1 MPVKLI
7 GCNRQRPYEIPS
19 YKGTYPNRF
28 ARKIEQTIL
37 EYTLTRLT
45 LGPVGAP
52 QEMTFQGVIQY

>member
-1 MPVKLI
+1 M
-7 GCNRQRPYEIPS
+7 PS

-37 EYTLTRLT
+37 EYTTRLT

>member
-7 GCNRQRPYEIPS
+7 GFGRQRTYEMPS

-37 EYTLTRLT
+37 EYSLTRLT
-45 LGPVGAP
+45 LRPVGAP

>member
-1 MPVKLI
+1 M
-7 GCNRQRPYEIPS
+7 PS